1 MAEQA
6 NYELLNELV
15 KEVQKASREYDECRA
30 PYRSPEYLEV
40 QDNYDRKRRE
50 LDAEVAK
57 LRNSEPIKFLREIS
71 DMGISP
77 VPALDYWVSSWC

>member
-1 MAEQA
+1 MAKQA
-6 NYELLNELV
+6 NYERLNELV
-15 KEVQKASREYDECRA
+15 KDFQKASLEYDECEA
-30 PYRSPEYLEV
+30 PYKSPEFREV

-77 VPALDYWVSSWC
+77 LPALDYWVSSWC